1 MLSDY
6 KCTLTCA
13 QNGQQSQVCDP
24 LGEIQRISDLLALQQ
39 AVNLWLGSGGAG
51 FNFTGDDEELFG
63 SGDGGTNETYWFFC
77 GEAAPEKNRILD
89 QFIKRVNHGDS
100 YQQGEGERER
110 EREREGGR

>member
-1 MLSDY
+1 M
-6 KCTLTCA
+6 
-13 QNGQQSQVCDP
+13 CDP

-100 YQQGEGERER
+100 YQQGEGRERER
-110 EREREGGR
+110 EREREGDEGMLIIVLYIWCWSLWTC